1 MINAIKNCSNTKTG
15 AAWLHRSGCLAYS
28 NHRTGVLLSF
38 TSYLH
43 GVFTLLQTM
52 AFQSQID
59 TDSTNWNNNG
69 IASWFLKIK
78 NQKET
83 NYTMQFICNNRIN
96 VASQGKNYEK
106 SLESMAHLH
115 GCQFVWQSNHISAC
129 KWPVLSVKISTVC
142 LITRLCSNCCKY
154 NLLSPKWKCFLKL
167 LPQRWDPIEPAMLNI
182 TFKIELMP
190 HFYLPND

>member
-43 GVFTLLQTM
+43 GVFTLLQAM

-69 IASWFLKIK
+69 IASWFLKTK

-106 SLESMAHLH
+106 SLESMAGFLLRTYAWMPV
-115 GCQFVWQSNHISAC
+115 CMAEQSHFCMQMASSKCENFNR
-129 KWPVLSVKISTVC
+129 VLNYALV
-142 LITRLCSNCCKY
+142 
-154 NLLSPKWKCFLKL
+154 FKL
-167 LPQRWDPIEPAMLNI
+167 L
-182 TFKIELMP
+182 
-190 HFYLPND
+190 